1 MRIYEDIDSL
11 TGNPSGMV
19 NFDDDNG
26 NPILSEP
33 KGTLEVRVSGTGIE
47 IHSIIKKGAIT
58 PALAP
63 TAIKDSTGVAY
74 GATIATVRAA
84 LNRFFGDASTN
95 SAFATDLWEA
105 IGEGSNYFF
114 NQKSVVGTYDN
125 INVIANT
132 LQLYPVQIKGLIS
145 DFGIRVATGTGQI
158 TFGIYSSGND
168 GKPDSLIWE
177 KNESPVAPVNFVYSL
192 SPKLRLDGIYWL
204 ALLSNAALTVYGYT
218 GNVFNLM
225 GYEFGRTRDY
235 HRYTAAY
242 TYATALPDP
251 LPVLIPSDAA
261 GTGSATLFYRKSK
274 S

>member
-47 IHSIIKKGAIT
+47 IHSVIKKGAIT

-74 GATIATVRAA
+74 GATITTVRAA
-84 LNRFFGDASTN
+84 LNRFFGDASTG
-95 SAFATDLWEA
+95 SASATDLWQA
-105 IGEGSNYFF
+105 IGEGSDYFF
-114 NQKSVVGTYDN
+114 NQKSVVGDYTN
-125 INVIANT
+125 IAIAANQ

-145 DFGIRVATGTGQI
+145 DFGVRVETGTGNI
-158 TFGIYSSGND
+158 SFGLYTSGND
-168 GKPDSLIWE
+168 GAPESLIWE
-177 KNESPVAPVNFVYSL
+177 ENEVVAAASNFVYTL
-192 SPKLRLDGIYWL
+192 SPKRQLSGIYWFGLL
-204 ALLSNAALTVYGYT
+204 ADAAMSVYGYT
-218 GNVFNLM
+218 ANVFNLM
-225 GYEFGRTRDY
+225 GFEFGRTRDY
-235 HRYTAAY
+235 HRYLAALA
-242 TYATALPDP
+242 YAANMPDP
-251 LPVLIPSDAA
+251 LPVLLPSNTVA
-261 GTGSATLFYRKSK
+261 TGSASFFYRKSK